1 MTTAIGKLFR
11 STAIGLSTVACV
23 GVFGVLASSAHAQT
37 TKGIVAGEEMQHWK
51 DKDKPGDGVAEV
63 VMQDGTDPMAC
74 RIEASVKG
82 GNNCTKVMC
91 KGEAPVFTES
101 VQSKMA
107 AKKIAMATA
116 KAHYVH
122 FLQEEITSK
131 RATDMINSAIKKEGG
146 ADAGTS
152 ATSGY
157 VNAESIREQASALI
171 KGFSVVEDGYTK
183 EGNDLVAYVI
193 GGVSCMTQ
201 RAADNLSAGNKAN
214 NATTGSGSAAGGTAA
229 GPAAVP
235 SKRRAGAD
243 SM

>member
-1 MTTAIGKLFR
+1 MTTAIGKFFR
-11 STAIGLSTVACV
+11 NTAIGLSTVAAL
-23 GVFGVLASSAHAQT
+23 GMLATSAHAQA
-37 TKGIVAGEEMQHWK
+37 TKGIVAGEEMQQWK

-63 VMQDGTDPMAC
+63 VLQDGNDPMAC
-74 RIEASVKG
+74 RIEISVKG

-91 KGEAPVFTES
+91 KGEAPVFTDS

-107 AKKIAMATA
+107 AKKIAMSTA

-131 RATDMINSAIKKEGG
+131 RATDIINSAIKKEGG

-152 ATSGY
+152 ATSGF
-157 VNAESIREQASALI
+157 VSADSIREQASAFI
-171 KGFSVVEDGYTK
+171 KGFSVVEDGYSK

-201 RAADNLSAGNKAN
+201 RAADNLSAGNKTN
-214 NATTGSGSAAGGTAA
+214 NATGSGAGGTAG

>member
-1 MTTAIGKLFR
+1 MTTAIGKFFR
-11 STAIGLSTVACV
+11 NTAIGLSTVAAL
-23 GVFGVLASSAHAQT
+23 GMLATSAHAQA

-63 VMQDGTDPMAC
+63 VLQDGNDPMAC
-74 RIEASVKG
+74 RIEVSVKG

-91 KGEAPVFTES
+91 KGEAPVFTDS

-131 RATDMINSAIKKEGG
+131 RATDIINSAIKKEGG

-152 ATSGY
+152 VTSGN
-157 VNAESIREQASALI
+157 VTADSIREQASALI
-171 KGFSVVEDGYTK
+171 KGFAVVEDGYST
-183 EGNDLVAYVI
+183 EGKDLVAYVI

-201 RAADNLSAGNKAN
+201 RAADNLSAGNKTN
-214 NATTGSGSAAGGTAA
+214 NATTGSGSAAGGTAG